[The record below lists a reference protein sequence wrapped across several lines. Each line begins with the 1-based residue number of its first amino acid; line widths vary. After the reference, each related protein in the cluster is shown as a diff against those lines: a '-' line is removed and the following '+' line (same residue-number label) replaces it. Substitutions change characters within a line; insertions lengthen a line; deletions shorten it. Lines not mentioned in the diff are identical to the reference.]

1 MAKKKILVLTDTLP
15 WGHRSIA
22 RAIYGFLKEKE
33 PENDYEVVFRE
44 VKATTA
50 MAIDVYVFSY
60 RYMPASNRLLHRLSH
75 RPMVRDLL
83 EKSSR
88 MNLPL
93 LRKLINELKPDLVIS
108 TYFFHTH
115 SLARWRKEKNKKFG
129 LWTVAADPWTINPLS
144 FIREADLTLVYDEKS
159 VEEGLAAGLSREQML
174 VTGWWTRQEMYRKYD
189 YKESRKKIGFEDNR
203 PVIFVGGGS
212 LGTSAL
218 PKLLPLIMIIDK
230 KVGLVSNTGTDKLAY
245 RMVERYKKMFE
256 RFGDNKNVKIVHL
269 GWIENMAE
277 VLSGCDIVLGKAGP
291 NFLFDTIACQKP
303 FVAITHIGGQED
315 GNIELIKKKKLGW
328 VKEKNKEIVDF
339 VLSYLE
345 RPAYFEKKYKENIK
359 KEANKNKK
367 TLPLILKRIKKDFGC

>member
-22 RAIYGFLKEKE
+22 KAIYGYLKEKE
-33 PENDYEVVFRE
+33 SENNYEVIFRE
-44 VKATTA
+44 VKAMTG
-50 MAIDVYVFSY
+50 MAIDMYVFSY

-75 RPMVRDLL
+75 KPAVRELL

-88 MNLPL
+88 MNLPSL
-93 LRKLINELKPDLVIS
+93 KRLINEVKPDLVLS

-115 SLARWRKEKNKKFG
+115 SLARWRKEKNKKFR
-129 LWTVAADPWTINPLS
+129 LWTVAADPWTINPMS
-144 FIREADLTLVYDEKS
+144 FIRDADLTLVYDEKS

-174 VTGWWTRQEMYRKYD
+174 ITGWWTRLGMYEKYD
-189 YKESRKKIGFEDNR
+189 YKESRKKLGFEDDR
-203 PVIFVGGGS
+203 PVIFIGGGS

-230 KVGLVSNTGTDKLAY
+230 KVGLVINTGTDKLAY
-245 RMVERYKKMFE
+245 KMVEQYKKMFS
-256 RFGDNKNVKIVHL
+256 RFKKNDDVKIVHL

-277 VLSGCDIVLGKAGP
+277 VLSGCDMVLGKAGP
-291 NFLFDTIACQKP
+291 NFLFDTVACQKP

-328 VKEKNKEIVDF
+328 VKERNKEILDF
-339 VLSYLE
+339 ILSYLD
-345 RPAYFEKKYKENIK
+345 RPKYFEKKYQENIK
-359 KEANKNKK
+359 KEADKNKK
-367 TLPLILKRIKKDFGC
+367 TLPLILEKIKKDVR

>member
-22 RAIYGFLKEKE
+22 KAIYGFLKEKE
-33 PENDYEVVFRE
+33 SENNYEVIFRE
-44 VKATTA
+44 VKAMTG
-50 MAIDVYVFSY
+50 MAIDMYVFSY

-75 RPMVRDLL
+75 KPAVRELL

-88 MNLPL
+88 MNLPSL
-93 LRKLINELKPDLVIS
+93 KRLINEVKPDLVLS

-115 SLARWRKEKNKKFG
+115 SLARWRKEKNKKFR
-129 LWTVAADPWTINPLS
+129 LWTVAADPWTINPMS
-144 FIREADLTLVYDEKS
+144 FIRDADLTLVYDEKS

-174 VTGWWTRQEMYRKYD
+174 ITGWWTRLGMYEKYD
-189 YKESRKKIGFEDNR
+189 YKESRKKLGFEDDR
-203 PVIFVGGGS
+203 PVIFIGGGS

-230 KVGLVSNTGTDKLAY
+230 KVGLVINTGTDKLAY
-245 RMVERYKKMFE
+245 KMVEQYKKMFS
-256 RFGDNKNVKIVHL
+256 RFKKNDDVKIVHL

-277 VLSGCDIVLGKAGP
+277 VLSGCDMVLGKAGP
-291 NFLFDTIACQKP
+291 NFLFDTVACQKP

-328 VKEKNKEIVDF
+328 VKERNKEILDF
-339 VLSYLE
+339 ILSYLD
-345 RPAYFEKKYKENIK
+345 RPKYFEKKYQENIK
-359 KEANKNKK
+359 KEADKNKK
-367 TLPLILKRIKKDFGC
+367 TLPLILEKIKKDVR

>member
-22 RAIYGFLKEKE
+22 KAIYGFLKEKE
-33 PENDYEVVFRE
+33 SENNYEVIFRE
-44 VKATTA
+44 VKAMTG
-50 MAIDVYVFSY
+50 MAIDMYVFSY

-75 RPMVRDLL
+75 KPAVRELL

-88 MNLPL
+88 MNLPSL
-93 LRKLINELKPDLVIS
+93 KRLINEVKPDLVLS

-115 SLARWRKEKNKKFG
+115 SLARWRKEKNKKFR
-129 LWTVAADPWTINPLS
+129 LWTVAADPWTINPMS
-144 FIREADLTLVYDEKS
+144 FIRDADLTLVYDEKS

-174 VTGWWTRQEMYRKYD
+174 ITGWWTRLGMYEKYD
-189 YKESRKKIGFEDNR
+189 YKESRKKLGFEDDR
-203 PVIFVGGGS
+203 PVIFIGGGS

-230 KVGLVSNTGTDKLAY
+230 KVGLVINTGTDKLAY
-245 RMVERYKKMFE
+245 KMVEQYKKMFS
-256 RFGDNKNVKIVHL
+256 RFKKNDNVKIVHL

-277 VLSGCDIVLGKAGP
+277 VLSGCDMVLGKAGP
-291 NFLFDTIACQKP
+291 NFLFDTVACQKP

-328 VKEKNKEIVDF
+328 VKERNKEILDF
-339 VLSYLE
+339 ILSYLD
-345 RPAYFEKKYKENIK
+345 RPKYFEKKYQENIK
-359 KEANKNKK
+359 KEADKNKK
-367 TLPLILKRIKKDFGC
+367 TLPLILEKIKKDVR

>member
-22 RAIYGFLKEKE
+22 KAIYGFLKEKE
-33 PENDYEVVFRE
+33 SENNYEVIFRE
-44 VKATTA
+44 VKAMTG
-50 MAIDVYVFSY
+50 MAIDMYVFSY

-75 RPMVRDLL
+75 KPAVRELL

-88 MNLPL
+88 MNLPSL
-93 LRKLINELKPDLVIS
+93 KRLINEVKPDLVLS

-115 SLARWRKEKNKKFG
+115 SLARWRKEKNKKFR
-129 LWTVAADPWTINPLS
+129 LWTVAADPWTINPMS
-144 FIREADLTLVYDEKS
+144 FIRDADLTLVYDEKS

-174 VTGWWTRQEMYRKYD
+174 ITGWWTRLGMYEKYD
-189 YKESRKKIGFEDNR
+189 YKESRKKLGFEDDR
-203 PVIFVGGGS
+203 PVIFIGGGS

-230 KVGLVSNTGTDKLAY
+230 KVGLVINTGTDKLAY
-245 RMVERYKKMFE
+245 KMVEQYKKMFSW
-256 RFGDNKNVKIVHL
+256 FKKNDDVKIVHL

-277 VLSGCDIVLGKAGP
+277 VLSGCDMVLGKAGP
-291 NFLFDTIACQKP
+291 NFLFDTVACQKP

-328 VKEKNKEIVDF
+328 VKERNKEILDF
-339 VLSYLE
+339 ILSYLD
-345 RPAYFEKKYKENIK
+345 RPKYFEKKYQENIK
-359 KEANKNKK
+359 KEADKNKK
-367 TLPLILKRIKKDFGC
+367 TLPLILEKIKKDVR

>member
-22 RAIYGFLKEKE
+22 KAIYGFLKEKE
-33 PENDYEVVFRE
+33 SENNYEVIFRE
-44 VKATTA
+44 VKAMTG
-50 MAIDVYVFSY
+50 MAIDMYVFSY

-75 RPMVRDLL
+75 KPAVRELL

-88 MNLPL
+88 MNLPSL
-93 LRKLINELKPDLVIS
+93 KRLINEVKPDLVLS

-115 SLARWRKEKNKKFG
+115 SLARWRKEKNKKFR
-129 LWTVAADPWTINPLS
+129 LWTVAADPWTINPMS
-144 FIREADLTLVYDEKS
+144 FIRDADLTLVYDEKS

-174 VTGWWTRQEMYRKYD
+174 ITGWWTRLGMYEKYD
-189 YKESRKKIGFEDNR
+189 YKSSRKKLGFEDDR
-203 PVIFVGGGS
+203 PVIFIGGGS

-230 KVGLVSNTGTDKLAY
+230 KVGLVINTGTDKLAY
-245 RMVERYKKMFE
+245 KMVEQYKKMFS
-256 RFGDNKNVKIVHL
+256 RFKKNDNVKIVHL

-277 VLSGCDIVLGKAGP
+277 VLSGCDMVLGKAGP
-291 NFLFDTIACQKP
+291 NFLFDTVACQKP

-328 VKEKNKEIVDF
+328 VKERNKEILDF
-339 VLSYLE
+339 ILSYLD
-345 RPAYFEKKYKENIK
+345 RPKYFEKKYQENIK
-359 KEANKNKK
+359 KEADKNKK
-367 TLPLILKRIKKDFGC
+367 TLPLILEKIKKDVR